1 MKNDHTL
8 IIGGGIVGASLAL
21 KLAQAKRPVT
31 LVDARPKRDDAH
43 WQDKLSQRDARVYA
57 LSLASIGLLT
67 DIGVWQKI
75 AISERKADYSQM
87 QVWQLNGIG
96 ELKFGDDCADNKSTD
111 NKSTGNK
118 GTDNNATGNNE
129 KGNEGSDTPK
139 LLGSMVE
146 PTVIEYALW
155 QRLFEDDV
163 SDYLTVIAGHKVM
176 QMDWLGSEQGYRI
189 TLDNE
194 TAIEANLLVGSDGR
208 GSFVRRQ
215 AGIELDTL
223 DYKQTAI
230 CCAIQTA
237 KPHQATARQAMLP
250 TGTLAL
256 LPLAD
261 ITDEDKVNP
270 QHWQSVVWTL
280 PRNQALELEIQEPRI
295 IADKLAAASTYEL
308 GAINQIESIAS
319 FPLMAQQARNYVADN
334 LVLIGDAAHGVH
346 PLAGQGLNLGML
358 DVQALSDQLER
369 DFARSGGKLWGA
381 NQTLRTYE
389 RMRRPHNS
397 LMMHSFSALNWL
409 FAGEFAQLRPIQQ
422 LRNEGMS
429 RVSKIKPLMRLFA
442 KQASGV

>member
-1 MKNDHTL
+1 MKTPHTL
-8 IIGGGIVGASLAL
+8 IIGGGIVGATLAL

-31 LVDARPKRDDAH
+31 LVDAAPKRDEAT
-43 WQDKLSQRDARVYA
+43 WDKALSQRDARVYA
-57 LSLASIGLLT
+57 LSLASIGLLKEV
-67 DIGVWQKI
+67 GAWQKI
-75 AISERKADYSQM
+75 AASERKADYSQM
-87 QVWQLNGIG
+87 QVWQRNGIG
-96 ELKFGDDCADNKSTD
+96 ELLFGESNEESNSNIDDNTNHPA
-111 NKSTGNK
+111 
-118 GTDNNATGNNE
+118 
-129 KGNEGSDTPK
+129 PM
-139 LLGSMVE
+139 LGSMVE
-146 PTVIEYALW
+146 PLVIEHALS
-155 QRLFEDDV
+155 QCLADDNV
-163 SDYLTVIAGHKVM
+163 SKYLTVITGHKVVA
-176 QMDWLGSEQGYRI
+176 MDWLGSQGYNVS
-189 TLDNE
+189 LDNGQ
-194 TAIEANLLVGSDGR
+194 AIKATLVVGADGR
-208 GSFVRRQ
+208 SSFVRKQ

-261 ITDEDKVNP
+261 ITDDDKAKP

-280 PRNQALELEIQEPRI
+280 PRNQALALLEESPRF

-308 GAINQIESIAS
+308 GDINQIESIAS
-319 FPLMAQQARNYVADN
+319 FPLAAQQAKSYVADN

-358 DVQALSDQLER
+358 DVQALYEQLEH
-369 DFARSGGKLWGA
+369 DFARSGSTMWGS

-389 RMRRPHNS
+389 RARRPHNS

-409 FAGEFAQLRPIQQ
+409 FAGELAQTRPIQQ
-422 LRNEGMS
+422 IRNEGMS
-429 RVSKIKPLMRLFA
+429 AVSKIKPLMRLFA